1 MQEQSH
7 GKRDFNER
15 PADRAQLSCSLRT
28 PLAATAG
35 IVGRAKELA
44 LALKH
49 LVERQLLRRA
59 GEDPIPGSAIAFRLV
74 RPTSPE
80 RLAKAKDQPRP
91 EAIAQRSA
99 AK

>member
-1 MQEQSH
+1 MTIESL
-7 GKRDFNER
+7 GATGGIAGR
-15 PADRAQLSCSLRT
+15 P
-28 PLAATAG
+28 
-35 IVGRAKELA
+35 KELA

-49 LVERQLLRRA
+49 LVERGPLRPA

-74 RPTSPE
+74 SPTSPE

-91 EAIAQRSA
+91 SGSRLSPAEAIAQRSA

>member
-1 MQEQSH
+1 MESGTSTNVQQI
-7 GKRDFNER
+7 ER
-15 PADRAQLSCSLRT
+15 NFLAAFEP

-74 RPTSPE
+74 RPTSPD